1 MNSRAALFTGDR
13 ELEVRDVELDV
24 PGPSDVVVRMQAVGV
39 CGSDLHVVK
48 GEWPR
53 PTPMVLGHE
62 GAGVVEY
69 IGAGVSDVAVG
80 QRVVAIWA
88 PNCGSCISCC
98 RGTPTACVEA
108 RGAIGRGEMID
119 GRTGFS
125 LDGEPVYRMTTVGA
139 FAEHVLLPVTSV
151 VPLPDDVNIEQAA
164 LLGCASLT
172 GVGAV
177 ENAARVSPGD
187 TVLVVGA
194 GGVGLFAVQG
204 ARIAGASEILVVDT
218 NAERLA
224 LASAL
229 GATACGAPDVLD
241 DLVADRAPGGADHAI
256 EAVGHAETVELAID
270 ATRPGGRV
278 TLVGLPQ
285 AGARLEV
292 DGFSLVAQQK
302 TLIGSMSGS
311 RDPRAQLERLL
322 ELVATG
328 ALQLA
333 PLLGGS
339 FALEQINEA
348 VRASLAG
355 APGRVIVRPDVGA
368 EQNNERSQS

>member
-1 MNSRAALFTGDR
+1 MNTRAALFTGER
-13 ELEVRDVELDV
+13 ELEVRDVELDA

-62 GAGVVEY
+62 GAGVVEH

-88 PNCGSCISCC
+88 PNCGACISCR

-108 RGAIGRGEMID
+108 RRAIGRGEMID

-151 VPLPDDVNIEQAA
+151 VPLPQDVNIEQAA

-204 ARIAGASEILVVDT
+204 ARIAGASEILVIDT

-241 DLVADRAPGGADHAI
+241 DLVADRAPGGVDRAI

-270 ATRPGGRV
+270 ATRPGGRIA
-278 TLVGLPQ
+278 LVGLPQ
-285 AGARLEV
+285 AGVQLEV

-311 RDPRAQLERLL
+311 RDPRAQLERLF

-328 ALQLA
+328 DLQLA

-339 FALEQINEA
+339 FGLEQINEA

-368 EQNNERSQS
+368 KQSNERSQS